1 MTITK
6 DVLSKYSGKANVFIE
21 TGTHTG
27 KTTELAASLGFRT
40 VYTIELSEQF
50 YHAAKKKF
58 ASNPHIHCILGD
70 SAEQLIR
77 ILPNIDEPVLFWL
90 DGHWSMGDTAR
101 GEKAV
106 PIYEELAAIARHHI
120 KGHTILIDDLRLMGN
135 QDEPIEDW
143 HEISLEETKRRC
155 LEINPEY
162 KFSFEDGH
170 IPNDILVVQI

>member
-1 MTITK
+1 MTITR
-6 DVLSKYSGKANVFIE
+6 DVLSKYRARANVFIE
-21 TGTHTG
+21 TGTHIG
-27 KTTELAASLGFRT
+27 NTTQLAASLGFRT

-50 YHAAKKKF
+50 YRAAQKKF
-58 ASNPHIHCILGD
+58 ASNHHVHCILGD
-70 SAEQLIR
+70 STEQLMR
-77 ILPNIDEPVLFWL
+77 LLPGIDEPVLFWL

-101 GEKAV
+101 GDKAV
-106 PIYEELAAIARHHI
+106 PIYEELAAIADHHV
-120 KGHTILIDDLRLMGN
+120 KNHTILIDDLRLMGN

-170 IPNDILVVQI
+170 VPNDILVVQL